1 MRFVSGLIP
10 ASALL
15 FALATGGAHA
25 MGPVDGEIGA
35 VYWANDF
42 DSKGVASFSS
52 GANAP
57 GFRAELWLFERYGL
71 RAGQYRSDLDDY
83 GTETADY
90 TSLDFMWRAFSPT
103 ENNFF
108 ALGLGWQEMDLGTIG
123 LSGDTSG
130 ARISAEGR
138 VSVAALVYL
147 YAQGS
152 YLPSMDDADAV
163 VAGLGRFEDVSGHE
177 YELGVSWK
185 MAPFVSLRAGYRS
198 NNVEFTQTGL
208 DPLLGFG
215 AEMDGEVESGGFL
228 GGLSLRF

>member
-1 MRFVSGLIP
+1 MRLVFKAAFAAV
-10 ASALL
+10 SALVL
-15 FALATGGAHA
+15 TAGGAWA

-42 DSKGVASFSS
+42 DSRGVASFSS

-57 GFRAELWLFERYGL
+57 GFRAELWLFQRYGL
-71 RAGQYRSDLDDY
+71 RAGQYRSDVDDFSLD
-83 GTETADY
+83 TADY

-108 ALGLGWQEMDLGTIG
+108 ALGVGWQEMDLGTIG
-123 LSGDTSG
+123 LSGETSG

-138 VSVAALVYL
+138 IGVAALVYL
-147 YAQGS
+147 YGQAS
-152 YLPSMDDADAV
+152 YLPELDDTDAAV
-163 VAGLGRFEDVSGHE
+163 TALGRFESLSGHE

-198 NNVEFTQTGL
+198 QNVEFTQTRL

-215 AEMDGEVESGGFL
+215 TEMDGEVESGGFL
-228 GGLSLRF
+228 AGLSLRF